1 MALGTEMRDTKVLME
16 LEALAEKLGIRVV
29 QERLSR
35 TRSGLCRL
43 RDQYMLFIDRSL
55 EEQKK
60 VEVMVGAL
68 SRFALDETQML
79 PGIRQMLEEHRQ
91 SGEVDDWRE
100 EEYAA

>member
-1 MALGTEMRDTKVLME
+1 MISICFSLTE
-16 LEALAEKLGIRVV
+16 A
-29 QERLSR
+29 S
-35 TRSGLCRL
+35 
-43 RDQYMLFIDRSL
+43 
-55 EEQKK
+55 K

-68 SRFALDETQML
+68 SRFTLDETQML